1 MNTPSFPLR
10 LLLLGADP
18 SRAPVCLSVDS
29 SGQIRARRVCDAAD
43 PLPAEPGARDILVVP
58 ADALRLLWLDLPAHS
73 AAQTSERVAI
83 RRLDL
88 ADV

>member
-1 MNTPSFPLR
+1 MNPASSPLR

-18 SRAPVCLSVDS
+18 SRDPVCLSVDS

-58 ADALRLLWLDLPAHS
+58 ADALRLHPGQRVFAQIKGVAVLD
-73 AAQTSERVAI
+73 
-83 RRLDL
+83 
-88 ADV
+88 